1 MRKKI
6 SNIKVV
12 ILAGGFGT
20 RIAEAAGPKPMVKI
34 GGKPILYHIMKYYES
49 YGFRQFILALGYKAN
64 WIKKTFSK
72 YKFNIEYVDTGL
84 NTMTGG
90 RVKRLKKYI
99 NNERFMLTYGDGL
112 SNVNLDKLLKFH
124 IKSKKLATVTAVH
137 PPARF
142 GEIIIKNNKVS
153 AFNEKTTSKNL
164 WINGG
169 FFVFEPDVL
178 NFIDNDSTILEGSP
192 LSKLVKNKNLVAFKH
207 EGFWQCMDT
216 MKDKLYLEKIWKTK
230 PPWKK
235 K

>member
-1 MRKKI
+1 MK
-6 SNIKVV
+6 NMKVV

-20 RIAEAAGPKPMVKI
+20 RIAQAAGPKPMVKI
-34 GGKPILYHIMKYYES
+34 GNKPIIYHIMKYYES
-49 YGFRQFILALGYKAN
+49 YGFKKFIIALGFKASL
-64 WIKKTFSK
+64 IKKELSK
-72 YKFNIEYVDTGL
+72 YKFDVEFVDTGL

-90 RVKRLKKYI
+90 RVKRLKNFIK
-99 NNERFMLTYGDGL
+99 NERFMLTYGDGL
-112 SNVNLDKLLKFH
+112 SNVNLEKLLKFH

-142 GEIIIKNNKVS
+142 GELIIKNNKVLE
-153 AFNEKTTSKNL
+153 FNEKTKSKTQ

-192 LSKLVKNKNLVAFKH
+192 LTKLAKNKNLVAFKH
-207 EGFWQCMDT
+207 ESFWQCMDT
-216 MKDKLYLEKIWKTK
+216 MKDKIYLEKIWKTK